1 MTVIPEFIKDALK
14 ALQNEGYEAYIV
26 GGAVRDSL
34 RGVAIHD
41 FDLTTSA
48 LPEQTAKIMTDKGF
62 KTIIDQSSKY
72 GTVVFID
79 PNDNSKRV
87 EITTYRSDSGYS
99 DARHPDSVT
108 FTTSLEEDAAR
119 RDFTVNSL
127 YMDADG
133 NIKDPNN
140 GRSDI
145 EDKIIRAVGNPDR
158 RFKEDAL
165 RILRAVR
172 FEAQTGFTIEEKT
185 AQAMKDNAELLSCIS
200 AERVMKELTG
210 IVTAA
215 NGPAAIRHSLEVVS
229 VIIPELLIQR
239 DFDQKSKFHDR
250 DLLTHTLDVL
260 GGIPLNED
268 GVKDTSLA
276 FAALLHDIGKPEMF
290 TIDENGVGHMKKHN
304 VAGYAITKRLSS
316 ELKFS
321 NQMRDEVLELVLYHD
336 TFPEP
341 EKKTIRKLV
350 SALGIPLCNKLF
362 ELQKSDVEAHSVYG
376 KPRIERLAKIIE
388 LYHEILEEKPCL
400 TTHDLAITGDDIIG
414 LGVMQG
420 PKVGEILHDILNK
433 VMDEI
438 LINDHES
445 LIRYVTIEYKAD
457 CGGNVT

>member
-14 ALQNEGYEAYIV
+14 ALQDAGFEGYIV
-26 GGAVRDSL
+26 GGAVRDTL

-41 FDLTTSA
+41 YDLTTSA

-62 KTIIDQSSKY
+62 KTIIDQSAKY

-79 PNDNSKRV
+79 PDDNSKRV
-87 EITTYRSDSGYS
+87 EITTYRSDLGYT
-99 DARHPDSVT
+99 DARHPDAVT

-145 EDKIIRAVGNPDR
+145 DAKIIRAVGDPDR

-185 AQAMKDNAELLSCIS
+185 LQAMKDNAELLECIS
-200 AERVMKELTG
+200 AERVMNELTG
-210 IVTAA
+210 ILTAA
-215 NGPAAIRHSLEVVS
+215 NGPAAVRHNIEVLS
-229 VIIPELLIQR
+229 VIIPELMLQK

-260 GGIPLNED
+260 DGIPLNED

-304 VAGYAITKRLSS
+304 VAGYAIVKRLAA

-321 NQMRDEVLELVLYHD
+321 NALREEVLELVLYHD

-362 ELQKSDVEAHSVYG
+362 ELQKADVAAHSVYG
-376 KPRIERLAKIIE
+376 QPRIERLARIIE

-400 TTHDLAITGDDIIG
+400 TTHDLAITGDDIIE
-414 LGVMQG
+414 LGVQQG
-420 PKVGEILHDILNK
+420 PKVGEILHDILTK

-438 LINDHES
+438 LINDHET
-445 LIRYVTIEYKAD
+445 LTKYVKVQYKAD
-457 CGGNVT
+457 CGENVT